1 MGTETVHLRLATRA
15 SKQARLQSEHIAHR
29 LQALGASV
37 ELVFIETIGDQ
48 VRDRP
53 LWEIGGQ
60 GVFTKEVQNA
70 VLDGRADLAV
80 HSAKDLPS
88 SWTAP
93 GLTLACVPQRA
104 DPRDA
109 LVGMSLDALHHGATV
124 ATGSVRRKAQLANLR
139 PDLRFIGLRGNIPTR
154 IDRAR
159 DSDVDAI
166 VVAVTGATWVGMADR
181 IDEVFEPE
189 MMLPQIGQGALA
201 IECRDDDLAT
211 QEILAA
217 LEHTTSRRAVDCE
230 RAYLSTLGGGCDL
243 PVGGHATVSAEG
255 QLMLTGLIAAPAGS
269 EIHRE
274 SIEGSDSTIGAVL
287 GARMLERAGHLL
299 GR

>member
-1 MGTETVHLRLATRA
+1 MHLRLATRA
-15 SKQARLQSEHIAHR
+15 SKQARLQSEHIALR

-37 ELVFIETIGDQ
+37 ELVFIETSGDQ

-53 LWEIGGQ
+53 IWEIGGQ

-88 SWTAP
+88 SWSAP
-93 GLTLACVPQRA
+93 GLVLACVPERA

-109 LVGMSLDALHHGATV
+109 LVGMSLDGLHHGATV

-181 IDEVFEPE
+181 IDQIFEPHV
-189 MMLPQIGQGALA
+189 MLPQIGQGALA
-201 IECRDDDLAT
+201 IECRVDDQVTTEA
-211 QEILAA
+211 LAA
-217 LEHTTSRRAVDCE
+217 LEHTPSRRAVDCE
-230 RAYLSTLGGGCDL
+230 RTYLSTLGGGCDL
-243 PVGGHATVSAEG
+243 PVGGYATVDSHG
-255 QLMLTGLIAAPAGS
+255 QLTLTGLIAAPDGS
-269 EIHRE
+269 QIHLD
-274 SIEGSDSTIGAVL
+274 SIEGSDATIGAVL
-287 GARMLERAGHLL
+287 GARLLERAGHLL
-299 GR
+299 ER

>member
-1 MGTETVHLRLATRA
+1 MGTDTVHLRLATRA
-15 SKQARLQSEHIAHR
+15 SKQARLQSEHIAQR
-29 LQALGASV
+29 LQMLGASV

-70 VLDGRADLAV
+70 VLDGRADVAV

-88 SWTAP
+88 SWSAP
-93 GLTLACVPQRA
+93 GLTLACVPERA

-109 LVGMSLDALHHGATV
+109 LVGMSLDRLHHGATV

-139 PDLRFIGLRGNIPTR
+139 PDLHFIGLRGNIPTR
-154 IDRAR
+154 IERAR

-189 MMLPQIGQGALA
+189 VMLPQIGQGALA
-201 IECRDDDLAT
+201 IECRSDDDAT
-211 QEILAA
+211 REMLAA
-217 LEHTTSRRAVDCE
+217 LEHLDSRRAVDCE
-230 RAYLSTLGGGCDL
+230 RTYLSTLGGGCDL
-243 PVGGHATVSAEG
+243 PVGGYALVDGHG
-255 QLMLTGLIAAPAGS
+255 QLQLTGLIAAPDGS
-269 EIHRE
+269 EIHRD
-274 SIEGSDSTIGAVL
+274 SIEGSDASIGAVL
-287 GARMLERAGHLL
+287 GARLLERAGHLL
-299 GR
+299 DR

>member
-1 MGTETVHLRLATRA
+1 MGSDTMHLRLATRA

-37 ELVFIETIGDQ
+37 ELVFIETSGDQ

-53 LWEIGGQ
+53 IWEIGGQ

-88 SWTAP
+88 SWSAA
-93 GLTLACVPQRA
+93 GLMLACVPERA

-109 LVGMSLDALHHGATV
+109 LVGMSLKALHHGATV
-124 ATGSVRRKAQLANLR
+124 ATGSVRRKAQLAAIR

-189 MMLPQIGQGALA
+189 VMLPQVGQGALA
-201 IECRDDDLAT
+201 IECRQDDHAT
-211 QEILAA
+211 GDVLRL
-217 LEHTTSRRAVDCE
+217 LEHEPSRRAVECE
-230 RAYLSTLGGGCDL
+230 RTYLATLGGGCDL
-243 PVGGHATVSAEG
+243 PVGGHAVIDGNG
-255 QLMLTGLIAAPAGS
+255 QLKLTALIAARDGS
-269 EIHRE
+269 QIHLD
-274 SIEGSDSTIGAVL
+274 SIEGSDPTIGAAL
-287 GARMLERAGHLL
+287 AARLLERAGHLL
-299 GR
+299 QD